1 MTNAHQFGLADIA
14 NVFEFAASR
23 LLAIRIALGKSHL
36 VESGK
41 VHAIVTRYL
50 VWEGEVFITPLVHYC
65 EGRGIS
71 LPFSRNLRFFVG
83 MLGMSQLEILN
94 YQEFYDSFM
103 KLPASPTGAW
113 VSGRVVRE
121 YPLDWWNG
129 MFDTADHQK
138 FTTTFPN
145 FREIQEMVESH
156 FLQLPE
162 GQMLVTP
169 ATLVD
174 IGSMPVA
181 QQLATI
187 HAGMRQEGEH
197 IVTLLENKIVEAR
210 LVAATLLRME
220 TALGQDVRA
229 AIAATERLV
238 KYLKRED

>member
-1 MTNAHQFGLADIA
+1 MITHQ
-14 NVFEFAASR
+14 
-23 LLAIRIALGKSHL
+23 K
-36 VESGK
+36 
-41 VHAIVTRYL
+41 
-50 VWEGEVFITPLVHYC
+50 VFITPLVHYC

-71 LPFSRNLRFFVG
+71 PPFSRNLRFFVG

-156 FLQLPE
+156 FLQLVSHFPFSSSFDS
-162 GQMLVTP
+162 
-169 ATLVD
+169 D
-174 IGSMPVA
+174 IMTARRPD
-181 QQLATI
+181 
-187 HAGMRQEGEH
+187 AGDTSY
-197 IVTLLENKIVEAR
+197 IS
-210 LVAATLLRME
+210 
-220 TALGQDVRA
+220 
-229 AIAATERLV
+229 
-238 KYLKRED
+238 